1 MKKRNLFITGVVLL
15 VIVLVGL
22 LPVILS
28 SGGVQDLLVSRVNT
42 QIQGALAVG
51 GCSIGW
57 QQGLQC
63 NRLVYDNKKHG
74 VHVSI
79 PRLSSSQ
86 GLLALIVTP
95 MNLGTV
101 TVDDPVLVL
110 PGSPPAVKQSPV
122 TVKNNTP
129 QVSSPAATEKSSPAK
144 ESAPLWDRV
153 IVNLLVNN
161 GIVKLAFGKEPA
173 EIFFRNGTL
182 DAGLASGSVHFAL
195 DLGSEDGEGTA
206 TASGFINLPTR
217 KGALLDTLVTEINL
231 NIMDVQVEHFIASI
245 PDRENLPR
253 ARAELSSELLIKAT
267 GINTIQVSGTNMLQ
281 NVELEGGFLGEDQ
294 PRFKQVNLDLDVKRD
309 GESSWQFPEMLL
321 SSDLGTLALAGSYGG
336 QSFMVKGKGEVELPI
351 LFGRLPHLFKVQP
364 DTSLGS
370 GGLDFNFTLEKDQQ
384 QLDITTDMALG
395 NLAGMQKGQPFA
407 WHSPVTLHL
416 DGSMIDREPH
426 VEKLLLKA
434 PFLNLEGR
442 GDLKD
447 FFLNGSADLG
457 QAVKE
462 ISRIFQLGWDAD
474 GRLRLTAES
483 EEDGDNRYV
492 VNTRMDI
499 AGFSLSRQG
508 KQVLPRHQLVF
519 SGRLKTPGKFPNT
532 RAEAMDLDFDLSSW
546 PGRMNGKLDSFYRKT
561 GQVTARY
568 RLQTDLQLGRLSDL
582 LHNLEILKSETTL
595 TGTMDME
602 ASGYF
607 EENRV
612 VARELDSRID
622 DFMLYRQGKIFKESS
637 VHLFTTSP
645 VADADSEKAVRPLE
659 LADNRA
665 TYFARG
671 GNWNVFDTANHRIAL
686 RDLGLTSELGSL
698 NVHRFSI
705 EDWQQLP
712 TTLSLKVDGKTDLGK
727 LTPVLQQYSILMPEQ
742 TLEGNGSFAVN
753 LAGKAGK
760 EHTGTVQLDI
770 DHAILSKGD
779 KIVLTDETLSFNTRM
794 QGILSTG
801 DIDFETF
808 DLQSSL
814 LSLQAK
820 GRLHHSGIEPNFTLS
835 GEVTPDFSSLVSL
848 LNSLYAT
855 DIRAAG
861 KQKEQ
866 FSLYYPLDESAA
878 ERYRNLQFVTK
889 LQAGYAVLSG
899 IDLQQPVMQVSME
912 KGVLQAPL
920 TADLNSGGLK
930 ISPRI
935 DYTLA
940 PPVATLPEAEEVL
953 TDVQLGQPLVD
964 LLKRINPV
972 LGLLA
977 RPTGTISARLDRFS
991 WPLVARGA
999 ELADFRAVFNV
1010 SKITLVPEG
1019 ALQEILDM
1027 AGLGD
1032 EPLTLDQSEIICNAA
1047 RGRISCTPLKMLVAE
1062 SEMTLGGS
1070 VGFNGSLDYLL
1081 EVPVTKKL
1089 VGREG
1094 YRILQGTTLKVPIRG
1109 DSDQTI
1115 FDSDA
1120 LSIAISDLLGQAAG
1134 KAAGKVIEQQVD
1146 KILPGLLDG
1155 LLGN

>member
-1 MKKRNLFITGVVLL
+1 MKKRNLFFAGVVLVL
-15 VIVLVGL
+15 IVLVGL

-28 SGGVQDLLVSRVNT
+28 SGGVQDLFVSRVNNR
-42 QIQGALAVG
+42 ISGALSVG

-63 NRLVYDNKKHG
+63 NRLVYDNITHG

-95 MNLGTV
+95 LNLGTV
-101 TVDDPVLVL
+101 SVDEPVLVFS
-110 PGSPPAVKQSPV
+110 GSSPAVKQSPV
-122 TVKNNTP
+122 TAKSSTP
-129 QVSSPAATEKSSPAK
+129 PVSSPAATEKSSPAK
-144 ESAPLWDRV
+144 ESAPFWDRM
-153 IVNLLVNN
+153 IVNLLVNK
-161 GIVKLAFGKEPA
+161 GIVKLALGKEPA
-173 EIFFRNGTL
+173 EIFFRNGSL
-182 DAGLASGSVHFAL
+182 DAALASGSVHFTL
-195 DLGSEDGEGTA
+195 DLGSDDGEGTV

-231 NIMDVQVEHFIASI
+231 NIMDVQVEHFIALI

-281 NVELEGGFLGEDQ
+281 NVELAGGFLGEDQ

-309 GESSWQFPEMLL
+309 GESSWQFPSMLF

-336 QSFMVKGKGEVELPI
+336 RSFKVKGKGRLELPI
-351 LFGRLPHLFKVQP
+351 LFGRFPHLFKVQP

-370 GGLDFNFTLEKDQQ
+370 GGLDFNVNLEKDQQ
-384 QLDITTDMALG
+384 KLDVTTDMALV

-447 FFLNGSADLG
+447 FSLIGSADLG

-462 ISRIFQLGWDAD
+462 IGRIFQLGWDAD

-483 EEDGDNRYV
+483 KEDGDNRYV

-499 AGFSLSRQG
+499 AGFTLSRQG

-582 LHNLEILKSETTL
+582 LHNLEVLKSETTL
-595 TGTMDME
+595 TGTLDME

-637 VHLFTTSP
+637 FHLFTTSP
-645 VADADSEKAVRPLE
+645 VADADSKEGVRPLE
-659 LADNRA
+659 LADNRT

-671 GNWNVFDTANHRIAL
+671 GNWNVFDTANHRIVL
-686 RDLGLTSELGSL
+686 RDLDLTSELGSL

-742 TLEGNGSFAVN
+742 ALEGNGSFAVN

-770 DHAILSKGD
+770 DHAILSRGD

-794 QGILSTG
+794 QGILSSR

-820 GRLHHSGIEPNFTLS
+820 GRLQHSGKEPNFTLS
-835 GEVTPDFSSLVSL
+835 GELTPDFSSLVSL

-866 FSLYYPLDESAA
+866 FSLYYPLAQSADEK
-878 ERYRNLQFVTK
+878 YRKLQFATK
-889 LQAGYAVLSG
+889 LEAGYTTLFG
-899 IDLQQPVMQVSME
+899 IDLQQPVMPVSME

-920 TADLNSGGLK
+920 TAGLNSGSLK
-930 ISPRI
+930 LSPRI

-940 PPVATLPEAEEVL
+940 PPIATLPEAEHVL

-977 RPTGTISARLDRFS
+977 RPTGTISARMDRFS
-991 WPLVARGA
+991 WPLVAHGA
-999 ELADFRAVFNV
+999 QQADFSVVFNV
-1010 SKITLVPEG
+1010 SKITLVPDG
-1019 ALQEILDM
+1019 ALHEILNM
-1027 AGLGD
+1027 VGLGD
-1032 EPLTLDQSEIICNAA
+1032 EPLTLDQSEITCNAA
-1047 RGRISCTPLKMLVAE
+1047 GGRIICTPLKMLVAE
-1062 SEMTLGGS
+1062 LEMTLGGS
-1070 VGFNGSLDYLL
+1070 VGFDGSLDYLL
-1081 EVPVTKKL
+1081 EVPVTEKL
-1089 VGREG
+1089 VGKEG

-1109 DSDQTI
+1109 DRDQTI
-1115 FDSDA
+1115 FDSNA
-1120 LSIAISDLLGQAAG
+1120 LSMAISDLLGQAAG